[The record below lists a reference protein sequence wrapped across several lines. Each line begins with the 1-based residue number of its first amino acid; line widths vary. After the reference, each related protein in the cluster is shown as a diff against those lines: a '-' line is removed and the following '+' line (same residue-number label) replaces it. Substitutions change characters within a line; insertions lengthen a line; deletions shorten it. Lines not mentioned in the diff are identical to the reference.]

1 MIDLRA
7 GRIPGW
13 LSVVLSIAV
22 AIVLM
27 SLALALAGAPVLATF
42 DALYRGSVGTWENQ
56 ADVLVATI
64 ATIGVS
70 AGLLVTFRAGQWNI
84 GAEGQVAIGSIA
96 ATYAS
101 RWLWAS
107 DALMAVPLMLL
118 IGALAGAVWGLL
130 AGLLKTKGKVSE
142 IFAGLGLN
150 FVAQAA
156 TIYFIFGPWR
166 QARSATASG
175 TDLMPEAIWM
185 PTVGETRLSVYAIVG
200 ALVVLVVIGLA
211 LGSTRWGLELK
222 AVGKNPRAAFVL
234 GVPTERVL
242 LSAYAVCGACCG
254 LVGAYIM
261 AGIHHRLITGISAG
275 YGFLG
280 ILIVLLAGVRA
291 LWVLPIALFFA
302 AISVG
307 STGLQLELRLDSA
320 VGGILQAGLVLAL
333 LFVQGALDRR
343 RAPRATPDDKR

>member
-1 MIDLRA
+1 MMGLRA
-7 GRIPGW
+7 GRFSSW
-13 LSVVLSIAV
+13 LTGALAVMV

-42 DALYRGSVGTWENQ
+42 DALYRGSMGSWESQ
-56 ADVLVATI
+56 ADVLVAAI
-64 ATIGVS
+64 ATLGVS

-101 RWLWAS
+101 RWLWAG
-107 DALMAVPLMLL
+107 DALTAVPLMLL
-118 IGALAGAVWGLL
+118 AGGVAGAAWGLF
-130 AGLLKTKGKVSE
+130 AGVIKTKGKVSE

-156 TIYFIFGPWR
+156 IIYLIFGPWR
-166 QARSATASG
+166 QTRSATASG
-175 TDLMPEAIWM
+175 TDLMPQAIWM
-185 PTVGETRLSVYAIVG
+185 PTVGDTRLSAYAVGG
-200 ALVVLVVIGLA
+200 ALILLVVIGLA
-211 LGSTRWGLELK
+211 LARTRWGLQLK

-234 GVPTERVL
+234 GVPTDRVL
-242 LSAYAVCGACCG
+242 LSAYTVCGACCG

-261 AGIHHRLITGISAG
+261 AGIHHRLITGISSG

-291 LWVLPIALFFA
+291 VWVLPIALFFA

-333 LFVQGALDRR
+333 LFVQGALARWPSGR
-343 RAPRATPDDKR
+343 KTDDGGW